1 VKLLQ
6 QAIADGANLIK
17 PRGDA
22 GLGNITKYA
31 WGNRLV
37 HSSYTWMWAI
47 EHGGEHYASL
57 WSTVARTTWCRRT
70 RGGNAVIR
78 SLKVLDCNSPYSCAA
93 SSKSGARSP

>member
-31 WGNRLV
+31 WGQQASPQLLHLDVGHRAWRGALRQLV
-37 HSSYTWMWAI
+37 VYCCANDLVPPDS
-47 EHGGEHYASL
+47 
-57 WSTVARTTWCRRT
+57 RR
-70 RGGNAVIR
+70 
-78 SLKVLDCNSPYSCAA
+78 
-93 SSKSGARSP
+93 